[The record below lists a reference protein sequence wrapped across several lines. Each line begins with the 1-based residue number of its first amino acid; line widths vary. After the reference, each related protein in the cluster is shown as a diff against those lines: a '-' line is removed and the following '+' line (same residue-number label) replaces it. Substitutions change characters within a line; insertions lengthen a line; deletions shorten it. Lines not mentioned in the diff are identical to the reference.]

1 MKALLTTAA
10 VALVLAWIVVAG
22 PGSSSM
28 ATPLWNLASDSGPSA
43 ADGMNRSDEPLPEIR
58 ASIVDRAGDEFIAK
72 TEEGQEFRL
81 PVAGAPPDTQIGD
94 ALALIPNPET
104 QTVEVFKA
112 DPRDNAGTEKPE
124 SQL

>member
-28 ATPLWNLASDSGPSA
+28 ATPHLASDSGPSA

-112 DPRDNAGTEKPE
+112 DPRDNAGTEKPK